1 MPDDAYFC
9 HGRVDDMHLDNSL
22 STHDALIVAA
32 ALDCGCDVLLSKDMQ
47 HSMMVDGRLTIVDPF
62 LGA

>member
-1 MPDDAYFC
+1 
-9 HGRVDDMHLDNSL
+9 MHLDNSL

-32 ALDCGCDVLLSKDMQ
+32 ALASDCDVLLSEDMQ
-47 HSMMVDGRLTIVDPF
+47 HGMMVDGRLTIVDPF